1 MGEQAAGR
9 LWEWYGVQLPML
21 VVRSLHTRQAML
33 MERRLCLTKLGVV
46 MEDDFA
52 FLVLGVFWR

>member
-1 MGEQAAGR
+1 
-9 LWEWYGVQLPML
+9 ML